1 MCRVCEVLDLREFSM
16 GKFFSASDTI
26 DLAVH
31 ERVARIT
38 LNRPDKRN
46 ALTPPM
52 IASLH
57 DALIEADARNDVNV
71 IVLQGAGRDFCA
83 GYDLTGVYA
92 GIKSEADRAATAGG
106 AAGAAGG
113 APPAVPD
120 GGAAAAA
127 IDYRSSTGTF
137 DNDCW
142 SLEYTQRQVMA
153 LFDIHKPV
161 IAKVHGNCVA
171 GGTDLALLCDMV
183 LAAEEARIGFPASR
197 ANGTPPNHMWI
208 YHVGPQ
214 WAKRLLMTGDL
225 LTGRD
230 AARIGL
236 VLDAVPAAGLDQ
248 AVDELARRV
257 SHVDAELLSAHK
269 RIVNLALE
277 LAGARTL
284 QRLAAESDARAH
296 LSQGPRRQQFKADM
310 AAHGLRE
317 ALKNRD
323 APFGDGLVK
332 IHRPA

>member
-1 MCRVCEVLDLREFSM
+1 M
-16 GKFFSASDTI
+16 GKFFNATNAI
-26 DLAVH
+26 EFAVH

-52 IASLH
+52 IQSLQ
-57 DALIEADARNDVNV
+57 DALIEADARTDINV

-92 GIKSEADRAATAGG
+92 GLKGEAEKTTAE
-106 AAGAAGG
+106 
-113 APPAVPD
+113 
-120 GGAAAAA
+120 AAAAE
-127 IDYRSSTGTF
+127 YRSSTGTF

-142 SLEYTQRQVMA
+142 SLEFTQRQTMA
-153 LFDIHKPV
+153 LFDLHKPV
-161 IAKVHGNCVA
+161 IAKVQGNCLA
-171 GGTDLALLCDMV
+171 GGTDLALMCDMV
-183 LAAEEARIGFPASR
+183 VAADDAKIGFPATR
-197 ANGTPPNHMWI
+197 ANGTPPNHMWV

-214 WAKRLLMTGDL
+214 WAKRLLMTGDTL
-225 LTGRD
+225 CGRD

-236 VLDAVPAAGLDQ
+236 VLDSVPAAGLDH
-248 AVDELARRV
+248 AVDELARRI

-269 RIVNLALE
+269 RVVNLALE

-310 AAHGLRE
+310 AAHGLKE

-323 APFGDGLVK
+323 APFGDGVVK
-332 IHRPA
+332 IHRSTD